1 MSNDKQ
7 RLAVLYGSNSNST
20 FVRRMHGHRRMGKH
34 PRPYSDNEKGS
45 AAVRQRAVNKLQSTA
60 AFCELKG
67 VGEIISSLSG
77 GKTLNGPEIAL
88 VLSRAGFSRLTE
100 EEATAICFHEGI
112 TSSQPLLH
120 AIHKAARDGRKL
132 ELGRRK
138 CEMERRQE
146 CTRRQEKNKELM
158 RKRISLAQCDFAFEE
173 SHLNSALVKI
183 RVAAKAY
190 NKERSGGLKTFNQS
204 KMDPVMFR
212 DLLKNRL
219 GVHLSPKELGGAFQL
234 FNRDSCGQ
242 VDAKEF
248 LIAFMQLY
256 VGKKDNKPTTVNAEA
271 VISPLTTPPPGSRF
285 AAHAGSRVD
294 VPTRRSKIYH
304 YLDEMRKE
312 SLSQRVLVEDTM
324 TAGKTEGGGKTIKGP
339 SDNLKVV
346 KSSEH
351 QFHLGAASRAS
362 SLSPPG
368 WQGLEASLPSIS
380 SSMRDLS
387 SRKITESSSKRVS
400 KGVTK

>member
-20 FVRRMHGHRRMGKH
+20 FVRRMHRHRRMGKH
-34 PRPYSDNEKGS
+34 PRAYSDDEKGS
-45 AAVRQRAVNKLQSTA
+45 AAVRQRALNKLQSTA

-67 VGEIISSLSG
+67 AGEIISSLSG
-77 GKTLNGPEIAL
+77 GKALNGPEIAL
-88 VLSRAGFSRLTE
+88 VLSRAGFGRLTE

-112 TSSQPLLH
+112 TSSHSLLH

-138 CEMERRQE
+138 YEMEKRQE
-146 CTRRQEKNKELM
+146 CTQRQEKNKELM
-158 RKRISLAQCDFAFEE
+158 KKRISLAQCDFAFEE
-173 SHLNSALVKI
+173 SHLNSALMKI

-190 NKERSGGLKTFNQS
+190 NRERSGGLKTFNQS
-204 KMDPVMFR
+204 KIDPVMFR

-219 GVHLSPKELGGAFQL
+219 GVHLSPKELGGTFQL
-234 FNRDSCGQ
+234 FDRDSCGQ
-242 VDAKEF
+242 VDTKEF
-248 LIAFMQLY
+248 LIAFMQLS

-271 VISPLTTPPPGSRF
+271 VTSPLTTPPPCSRF
-285 AAHAGSRVD
+285 AAHAGSKVD
-294 VPTRRSKIYH
+294 VPTRRSKIYR
-304 YLDEMRKE
+304 YLDEMQKE
-312 SLSQRVLVEDTM
+312 ALSQRVLVEDAT
-324 TAGKTEGGGKTIKGP
+324 TAGKAQGGGKKIKGP
-339 SDNLKVV
+339 SDNLKLI
-346 KSSEH
+346 KSLEH
-351 QFHLGAASRAS
+351 QSHLRTSPT
-362 SLSPPG
+362 SLSPG

-380 SSMRDLS
+380 SSMRELS